1 MLLLQLLYC
10 VFRDGSKLPVALAG
24 NDNEIIGDDRQRRD
38 IQQND
43 VRGHDLCR
51 QVNDSV
57 CQLQSFQRVPP
68 MGRTRAG
75 IWRAI
80 RTIA

>member
-1 MLLLQLLYC
+1 MLLLQLLYG
-10 VFRDGSKLPVALAG
+10 VLRDGCKLPVTLAG

-51 QVNDSV
+51 QVYDSV
-57 CQLQSFQRVPP
+57 CQLQSFQSVPP
-68 MGRTRAG
+68 MNGTRAPAFG
-75 IWRAI
+75 AQTKR
-80 RTIA
+80 